1 MNPDNLEP
9 AVDMVGDNILRVPM
23 EPGGLNVNV
32 LRHAQEMMRE
42 QALRNGEMAFRAY
55 GMAGQ
60 PIMHDPFDVAEFDG
74 EEQDFN
80 LISPDELKETLK
92 KKHLNRIERDAFHR
106 PKSDWSES
114 PSGEVCKNAETLVV
128 SDIIKKYSKK

>member
-1 MNPDNLEP
+1 MNPNNLEP
-9 AVDMVGDNILRVPM
+9 IVDMGVGLT
-23 EPGGLNVNV
+23 EEV
-32 LRHAQEMMRE
+32 LRMEAVRRE
-42 QALRNGEMAFRAY
+42 GEMLRRQNAANAYHAF
-55 GMAGQ
+55 GIAGNLVM
-60 PIMHDPFDVAEFDG
+60 PEPFDMEDF
-74 EEQDFN
+74 EERDEIGDYTQ
-80 LISPDELKETLK
+80 DELKEILK

>member
-9 AVDMVGDNILRVPM
+9 TVGVGGNNIWQVAM
-23 EPGGLNVNV
+23 EPALNGEA
-32 LRHAQEMMRE
+32 LRRAQEMLRQN
-42 QALRNGEMAFRAY
+42 QANQAGMAFRAY
-55 GMAGQ
+55 GIGQ
-60 PIMHDPFDVAEFDG
+60 PIMHDPFDLQEFDG
-74 EEQDFN
+74 EDEDFN

-106 PKSDWSES
+106 PKSDWQET